1 MSDLDD
7 ELLGLAEGTSSG
19 RRKTAPA
26 KRKRA
31 PVPQAEDSASD
42 MDMSSASDT
51 EPSSSIKAAR
61 NVRPRHHRR
70 SDDGEA
76 GDGADGPQID
86 DRDPRDKYRLE
97 GKYIDHHDRA
107 RQSSDLLSHHRI
119 EAMNELDREAILGER
134 QDEINIY
141 TERLQLR
148 QMVQRKEKKDLQG
161 GVDESDEDD
170 EYDMRPTRDRKM
182 TGTTREKRDGLAK
195 LRKSREGKAQKREQK
210 VRRPHK
216 VFFSA
221 RLPGIIWLTELNRT
235 GQHRARDHDYD
246 DEDNDGEQ
254 HRTLIRKPTASSDAY
269 TDSESETER
278 RSSELTAAKAGLGR
292 TTRKEDVATESELG
306 SVLVPRSK
314 LAAFCNAPWFGE
326 WIKDAWVRLGV
337 GLGPDRLP
345 QYRLCRVSSVREGTQ
360 SYRLEQTTTNTE
372 LELCHG
378 NSVRFFQMHVIS
390 DSPMVSREF
399 SRLQRQLLTDQI
411 PFPSQK
417 DVNRIRKKLDEH
429 NDYVMTEADVA
440 AVLAKKGARVNA
452 AAGKARLLIQ
462 RDFARQAGDDKLL
475 AEVSAQLATFDAP
488 APSPGPVGSEHES
501 EQDRMKRLNERNRAT
516 NREDIKK
523 AEGRAQEERRRQA
536 AALARGDSSVKVDP
550 SARVKTMTRLTY
562 DRDTLGR
569 ATGFADQSNPHT
581 PTETSAKPSSQSA
594 ASGQKF
600 EKLVASRINVDVD
613 LDF

>member
-51 EPSSSIKAAR
+51 EPNSSIKAAR
-61 NVRPRHHRR
+61 N
-70 SDDGEA
+70 
-76 GDGADGPQID
+76 ID

-107 RQSSDLLSHHRI
+107 RQVISQSPALRSI

-210 VRRPHK
+210 
-216 VFFSA
+216 
-221 RLPGIIWLTELNRT
+221 
-235 GQHRARDHDYD
+235 HRARDHDYD
-246 DEDNDGEQ
+246 DEDNEGEQ
-254 HRTLIRKPTASSDAY
+254 RRTRIRKPTASSDAY

-411 PFPSQK
+411 PLPSQK

-501 EQDRMKRLNERNRAT
+501 EQDRMKRLNERNRAN

-536 AALARGDSSVKVDP
+536 VALARGDSSVKVDP

-581 PTETSAKPSSQSA
+581 PTKTSAKPSSQSA

-600 EKLVASRINVDVD
+600 EQLAASRIHVDVD